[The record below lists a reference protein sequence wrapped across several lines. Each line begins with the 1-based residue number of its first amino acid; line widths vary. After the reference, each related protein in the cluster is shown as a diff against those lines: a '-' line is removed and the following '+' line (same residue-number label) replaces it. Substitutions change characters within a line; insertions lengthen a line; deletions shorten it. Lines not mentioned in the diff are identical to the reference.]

1 MRTLRFLPLLA
12 LLAACSDGTGLGA
25 GAVRMTAM
33 VNGDAPPNGDNV
45 AVTIENRGSRTVQM
59 LLCSDTRVTMV
70 VERRVDGAWE
80 DYGGDACFAVYRP
93 VDLEPGASRAET
105 RAIREG
111 GRFRFELRV
120 WSKDDPESQ
129 RTVYSE
135 GFDVP

>member
-1 MRTLRFLPLLA
+1 MWTLRLLPLLA

-25 GAVRMTAM
+25 GTVRMTTM

-45 AVTIENRGSRTVQM
+45 SVTIQNRGSRTVQM
-59 LLCSDTRVTMV
+59 LLCSDTRVTLA
-70 VERRVDGAWE
+70 VERRVDGAWN

-105 RAIREG
+105 RAVRDG

-120 WSKDDPESQ
+120 WSREDPESQ
-129 RTVYSE
+129 RTVYSD
-135 GFDVP
+135 GFDIP